1 MKLLNALLNEKYARK
16 AAVVLQWACYV
27 VMVFFVLT
35 LVLACLGRQTFALN
49 TGTGFYEN
57 AIYAGQDHEW
67 RSAALPSTLAT
78 ISSSPQTTGDQIDL
92 ATHIGLSLMFAAQ
105 SLPTLAMYWLL
116 SRVFANVCAG
126 ECFYR
131 AKRPLPA
138 WVRFAA
144 IVSGGL
150 PSIFKTAD
158 LPFDQPCL
166 GQPDRTVDGRGDA

>member
-67 RSAALPSTLAT
+67 RSRGFTVYSGDDILVTANDGGSNRPGDAYRSFTDVCRPKPADAGHVLAFEPCVCQRLRRGMFLPGKTPAT
-78 ISSSPQTTGDQIDL
+78 
-92 ATHIGLSLMFAAQ
+92 
-105 SLPTLAMYWLL
+105 
-116 SRVFANVCAG
+116 
-126 ECFYR
+126 
-131 AKRPLPA
+131 
-138 WVRFAA
+138 
-144 IVSGGL
+144 
-150 PSIFKTAD
+150 
-158 LPFDQPCL
+158 CL
-166 GQPDRTVDGRGDA
+166 GTVCCNCFWRSAFHF